1 MLAKI
6 TIQNLDQ
13 AEKNAREL
21 LEHIEAIKRLQMDI
35 SYLGVQVEIKLGEE
49 KTVSST

>member
-6 TIQNLDQ
+6 TIQNLGHV
-13 AEKNAREL
+13 EKNAREL

-35 SYLGVQVEIKLGEE
+35 SYPGVQVEIELGEE
-49 KTVSST
+49 KAASST